1 MISFPDSAT
10 CRFGFALDLRCLWPA
25 TQLIML
31 SCMLMNPQANQ
42 ANFAG
47 PDGQTVE
54 AISQQQSTTSGMQ
67 IYVAGVEFEFGL
79 SGIFLT

>member
-1 MISFPDSAT
+1 
-10 CRFGFALDLRCLWPA
+10 
-25 TQLIML
+25 
-31 SCMLMNPQANQ
+31 MNPQANQ